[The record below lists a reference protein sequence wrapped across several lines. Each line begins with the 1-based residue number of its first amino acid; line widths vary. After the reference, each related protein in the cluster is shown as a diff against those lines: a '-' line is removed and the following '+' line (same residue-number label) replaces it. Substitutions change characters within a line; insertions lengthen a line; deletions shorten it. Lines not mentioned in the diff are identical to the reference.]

1 MKPYLT
7 MVNRR
12 IVNTMNIPGFEVV
25 VVVGAVDGTALSPSG
40 FSLSATAG
48 AGAIPSDVFAS
59 VVD

>member
-1 MKPYLT
+1 